1 MAISSV
7 RSISGLVAFGD
18 HTGPRYVGSVTIGQP
33 QTMTYHL
40 EDAIAYSA
48 GAIIADIGSAFVID
62 TATGADDGS
71 DTWVAGSAQIET
83 ATVVAA
89 SGATSAG
96 NCSLTLTSGVVTGAS
111 SGLAVVVALTTA
123 SNTAAKVATALAA
136 GLNANAA
143 VAAHYTATTSTAN
156 VILTRKVDA
165 NGYYQAADATLNLA
179 IPAGLGIT
187 AAATSAGTNAGT
199 ATSGVY
205 LNDADGKDWEG
216 TTLPTLAV
224 IDAMLIE
231 LTSGGGTATIGT
243 EVFTLPALFPA
254 GGGALVGT
262 MTISATVA
270 KTQFKI
276 TVIGTPGS

>member
-165 NGYYQAADATLNLA
+165 NGYYQAADATLTLA

-205 LNDADGKDWEG
+205 LNDADGKDFEG
-216 TTLPTLAV
+216 ATITTIATLSSC
-224 IDAMLIE
+224 LIE
-231 LTSGGGTATIGT
+231 LISGAATVTIGT
-243 EVFTLPALFPA
+243 ESFPAPALFEGTPA
-254 GGGALVGT
+254 ALLGT
-262 MTISATVA
+262 MTITATAA
-270 KTQFKI
+270 KTQIRI
-276 TVIGTPGS
+276 TASGQPA